1 MRILRIIARLN
12 VGGPARHVVWLTRNL
27 SNDDFDSVL
36 VAGSVPE
43 GEEDMAYFARQ
54 NGVEPLFIPQMS
66 RELSPND
73 LVSLVRIY
81 REIAR
86 YRPNI
91 IHTHTAKAGTV
102 GRLAAFLY
110 KWLTPRTL
118 VGRPREVRVIHTF
131 HGHVFHSYYGPV
143 KTKIFLMIE
152 RLLARFATDRIIVI
166 SAQQLDEINGRF
178 RVGRREQF
186 AVVPLGLDLELFEKV
201 HSDRSVIRN
210 ELGVGER
217 EVVVGYTGRLTEIKN
232 LPLLIQA
239 ARALPDLRF
248 LIIGDGT
255 LRAEMQAGAPANV
268 TFLGNRED
276 VARLLSAFDIIALTS
291 KNEGTP
297 LSLIEAMAA
306 GVPFV
311 STAVGGVVD
320 LAGDV
325 IRSDASVDI
334 CERGVLVR
342 QESVHLFAEG
352 LALLAG
358 NRELRERLSRNGAAF
373 ARSAYSMERLT
384 KDMSALYRGLFTA
397 TEDG

>member
-1 MRILRIIARLN
+1 
-12 VGGPARHVVWLTRNL
+12 
-27 SNDDFDSVL
+27 
-36 VAGSVPE
+36 
-43 GEEDMAYFARQ
+43 MAYFARQ

-325 IRSDASVDI
+325 IRSVASVDI

>member
-1 MRILRIIARLN
+1 MRILHIIARLN
-12 VGGPARHVVWLTRNL
+12 VGGPTRHIVWLTRDL
-27 SNDDFDSVL
+27 SNADFDIVL

-186 AVVPLGLDLELFEKV
+186 AIVPLGVDRELFESV
-201 HSDRSVIRN
+201 HGDRSVVRN